1 MVQCKQTIAA
11 VAMTLALSPN
21 VSHAGEVSWYGPGF
35 DGQRT
40 ASGLIYNKHD
50 TRMAAHKTLPLGT
63 MLKVTGRK
71 GGSLTVYVVD
81 RGPYHGGRVLD
92 VSEAAASPLGLR
104 GPGHANLRIQVVGY
118 NPHYKHLFKSHM

>member
-1 MVQCKQTIAA
+1 MVRYKQTIAA
-11 VAMTLALSPN
+11 VALTLALSPN
-21 VSHAGEVSWYGPGF
+21 VGHAGEVSWYGPRF
-35 DGQRT
+35 DGNPT
-40 ASGLIYNKHD
+40 ASGLRYNKHD
-50 TRMAAHKTLPLGT
+50 PRMAAHKTLPFGT
-63 MLKVTGRK
+63 ILKVTGRK

-118 NPHYKHLFKSHM
+118 NPHYKELFN